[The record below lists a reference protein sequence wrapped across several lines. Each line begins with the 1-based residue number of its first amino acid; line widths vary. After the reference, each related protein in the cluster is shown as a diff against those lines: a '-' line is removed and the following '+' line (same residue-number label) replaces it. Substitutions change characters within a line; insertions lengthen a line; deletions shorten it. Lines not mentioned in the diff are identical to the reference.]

1 MEGKNYYMKN
11 KNTSSST
18 THNNNSFEEHYSW
31 ETSSS
36 TRPTRSYACS
46 FCKREFKSAQ
56 ALGGHMNVHRRDR
69 ARLRSSWISNH
80 TPKPNL
86 NPNPNPNPTTT
97 LVSSSSSPLSN
108 DPINNCSHI
117 SPIYSPNCC
126 LNLSSSSSP
135 SPNLASITRSED
147 KKPRLIISTPQVL
160 PLVMNSPQN
169 MVMMMSKKSKSGDF
183 VGGVDD
189 DENYKD
195 NVFKHKNEHNNITLE
210 LGIGLVKHKEQKL
223 DLELRL

>member
-11 KNTSSST
+11 KNTSST

-80 TPKPNL
+80 TPKPN
-86 NPNPNPNPTTT
+86 PNPNPNPTTT

-117 SPIYSPNCC
+117 SPIYSPNFC
-126 LNLSSSSSP
+126 LNLSSSSSSP